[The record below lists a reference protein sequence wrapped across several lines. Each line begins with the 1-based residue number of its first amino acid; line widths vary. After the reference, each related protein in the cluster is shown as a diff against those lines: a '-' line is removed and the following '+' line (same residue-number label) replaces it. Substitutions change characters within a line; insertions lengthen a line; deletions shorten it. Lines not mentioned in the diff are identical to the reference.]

1 MSGSEALDLATLIGL
16 VGLGLSL
23 LLTLARL
30 VIGPTSAD
38 RILAL
43 DLMTVLGMGFIA
55 VLAMRTGLYIYL
67 DIAIAL
73 ALMGFLATVAFAR
86 YLWRRSAPRRAD
98 AGPPA
103 DTEEA

>member
-1 MSGSEALDLATLIGL
+1 MSGTEALDLATLAGLIGL
-16 VGLGLSL
+16 GVAL

-30 VIGPTSAD
+30 ALGPTSAD

-43 DLMTVLGMGFIA
+43 DLLTVLGMGFIA
-55 VLAMRTGLYIYL
+55 VLAVRTGLYIYL

-86 YLWRRSAPRRAD
+86 YLWRRGAARKP
-98 AGPPA
+98 AGPPVDSEKA
-103 DTEEA
+103 